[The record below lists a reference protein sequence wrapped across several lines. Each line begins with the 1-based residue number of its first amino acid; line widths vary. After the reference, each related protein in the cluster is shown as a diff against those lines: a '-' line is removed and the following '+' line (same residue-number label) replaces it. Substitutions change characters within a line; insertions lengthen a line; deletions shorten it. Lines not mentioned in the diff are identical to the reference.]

1 MKNIY
6 YLFILLI
13 SINSYSQV
21 SFCEDFDSLNVG
33 SPIAETSSSWNTWGE
48 LMSNTVAP
56 FADDAMINSLQSY
69 SGNNAL
75 YFPGTPAAGP
85 EDILLMFDPMQNITQ
100 AALPLLST
108 PYVVGDLSF
117 SQMMYIRGGGG
128 GGAYFNFQAENTP
141 GVSWALEVNFDAT
154 GDLIMSN
161 TSGTS
166 FTSSFPFDIWFEIKF
181 EIDLSNN
188 VWEVFIDGV
197 SQGSFANTLNQISSL
212 DLYPRANDEF
222 WIDDVCFSYTPATLY
237 TNNAQVSNM
246 TAISGLDGQQR
257 YPSVE
262 VRNFGTDPIYSFD
275 ITYDYNGTQMTENIT
290 NIQSGFGLLSLTA
303 MQIDFPNPITLV
315 GGTNTATATVSNVNG
330 LLQDDNPADD
340 VMSIQITAITPTEN
354 KLVIGEEATG
364 TWCGWCPRGA
374 VALNFMDRDYHGYFQ
389 GIAVHNGDPMVNT
402 DYDLGISPYI
412 GGYPSALVDRGPEI
426 DPADFEI
433 DFINRITQPISA
445 TLHSGAV
452 QNGTTLD
459 VSLTV
464 DVLSNIDNNWKL
476 ACVLLEDSV
485 TGSGGT
491 WYQSNS
497 YGSNGITLIDVDGTD
512 WGTLPNWVPDVQMI
526 YRHVA
531 RSISPSFD
539 GGNLDDSYTQGSQLT
554 QCFQFTIDPSWDLSQ
569 MHIVGM
575 LIDPNNGINNA
586 SSESLS
592 TSILNGYQS
601 CNSTSITPN
610 TYFNDKVNI
619 YPNPAN
625 FSAVISVNLIDV
637 ENILVKVS
645 SIDGK
650 IIAKRDYGLMSGMN
664 SMVLDLSDYDSGI
677 YLIETIIGS
686 DVVINKLIKE

>member
-166 FTSSFPFDIWFEIKF
+166 FTSSFPFDVWFEIKF

-222 WIDDVCFSYTPATLY
+222 WIDDVLER
-237 TNNAQVSNM
+237 
-246 TAISGLDGQQR
+246 GL
-257 YPSVE
+257 
-262 VRNFGTDPIYSFD
+262 
-275 ITYDYNGTQMTENIT
+275 
-290 NIQSGFGLLSLTA
+290 
-303 MQIDFPNPITLV
+303 
-315 GGTNTATATVSNVNG
+315 
-330 LLQDDNPADD
+330 
-340 VMSIQITAITPTEN
+340 
-354 KLVIGEEATG
+354 
-364 TWCGWCPRGA
+364 
-374 VALNFMDRDYHGYFQ
+374 
-389 GIAVHNGDPMVNT
+389 
-402 DYDLGISPYI
+402 
-412 GGYPSALVDRGPEI
+412 
-426 DPADFEI
+426 
-433 DFINRITQPISA
+433 
-445 TLHSGAV
+445 
-452 QNGTTLD
+452 
-459 VSLTV
+459 
-464 DVLSNIDNNWKL
+464 
-476 ACVLLEDSV
+476 
-485 TGSGGT
+485 
-491 WYQSNS
+491 
-497 YGSNGITLIDVDGTD
+497 
-512 WGTLPNWVPDVQMI
+512 
-526 YRHVA
+526 
-531 RSISPSFD
+531 
-539 GGNLDDSYTQGSQLT
+539 
-554 QCFQFTIDPSWDLSQ
+554 
-569 MHIVGM
+569 
-575 LIDPNNGINNA
+575 
-586 SSESLS
+586 
-592 TSILNGYQS
+592 
-601 CNSTSITPN
+601 
-610 TYFNDKVNI
+610 
-619 YPNPAN
+619 
-625 FSAVISVNLIDV
+625 
-637 ENILVKVS
+637 
-645 SIDGK
+645 
-650 IIAKRDYGLMSGMN
+650 
-664 SMVLDLSDYDSGI
+664 
-677 YLIETIIGS
+677 
-686 DVVINKLIKE
+686 